1 MELEKLISQTYKDR
15 KLTYEKSFQDFKQG
29 ISTNDVEKLIS
40 GLNKINSMYGKSLQF
55 QTFEEF
61 DEFMLNS
68 NSVIKL

>member
-15 KLTYEKSFQDFKQG
+15 KLTYEKSWKDFKQG

-55 QTFEEF
+55 QTFDEF